1 MDTAVVLG
9 ACVNPTTIIR
19 TINVGQSETF
29 CLERNEL
36 LGTRASSRSITPTP
50 LANVNFSLNPITH
63 CVTFTG
69 LANGNQN
76 AAFIIC
82 DEFGICDTTYFYIT
96 VRTGLRVPVLRPDAK
111 DDTATTTMGRPVVI
125 YVLNND
131 STYTNANTA
140 PPVVTVLLNPQHG
153 TATVN
158 NWGQILFVPDAN
170 YCSATPDRMM
180 YVVCNGRSCDTATV
194 RINVQ
199 CPSIRVNNGFSP
211 NGDGYNDTFVI
222 EGLENYPNHKL
233 QVFNRWGTEVYQA
246 VQYKGSWEGNWDAIN
261 LPEGT
266 YFYIIDLGDGSKPK
280 SGYVQLQR

>member
-1 MDTAVVLG
+1 M
-9 ACVNPTTIIR
+9 
-19 TINVGQSETF
+19 
-29 CLERNEL
+29 
-36 LGTRASSRSITPTP
+36 
-50 LANVNFSLNPITH
+50 
-63 CVTFTG
+63 
-69 LANGNQN
+69 
-76 AAFIIC
+76 
-82 DEFGICDTTYFYIT
+82 
-96 VRTGLRVPVLRPDAK
+96 
-111 DDTATTTMGRPVVI
+111 
-125 YVLNND
+125 
-131 STYTNANTA
+131 
-140 PPVVTVLLNPQHG
+140 TVLLNPQHG